1 MFDALLMSFLNGLPN
16 LLIHYGTTMAILAAG
31 IAIYVRVT
39 PYPEIKLVKEGN
51 MAAAISLSGGILGIA
66 IPLAAAMSPSVHP
79 VEILMWGAVALLV
92 TLTVY
97 WIADHLFKEI
107 PKRIEEGDCAAAL
120 VMSAIKLATA
130 IILAPAVAG

>member
-1 MFDALLMSFLNGLPN
+1 MIDAFMISFFNGLPN

-31 IAIYVRVT
+31 VAIYIWVT
-39 PYPEIKLVKEGN
+39 PYPEIRLVRDGN
-51 MAAAISLSGGILGIA
+51 MAAAISLSGAILGIA
-66 IPLAAAMSPSVHP
+66 IPLAATMSTSVHP
-79 VEILMWGAVALLV
+79 FEILLWGAVALLV

-97 WIADHLFKEI
+97 WLADHLLKEI
-107 PKRIEEGDCAAAL
+107 PKRIEQGDCAAAL